1 MYAALFAKRGG
12 PWLIAAKG
20 IHRPLS
26 ALRTVGAAARGRD
39 ENMALYEH
47 VVVTRPDISPQQV
60 DALVEDITR
69 IVTEGKGKVGKTEY
83 WGLRNLAYP
92 IKKSRKAH
100 YSLLNIDA
108 PGPVIHE
115 IERRHRI
122 NEDVLR
128 FLTVRVDELSNEPS
142 PVVARKDRDERKR
155 ERDEFGFG
163 GGGFGGGGFGGGG
176 FSDRPPRG
184 DRPPREDRGDR
195 PARPPRDR

>member
-1 MYAALFAKRGG
+1 
-12 PWLIAAKG
+12 
-20 IHRPLS
+20 
-26 ALRTVGAAARGRD
+26 
-39 ENMALYEH
+39 MALYEH

-60 DALVEDITR
+60 DALVEDITK
-69 IVTEGKGKVGKTEY
+69 IVTDGNGKVEKAEY

-115 IERRHRI
+115 IERRLRI

-128 FLTVRVDELSNEPS
+128 FLTVRVEELQAEPS
-142 PVVARKDRDERKR
+142 AVIARKDRDDRKR
-155 ERDEFGFG
+155 DRDDF
-163 GGGFGGGGFGGGG
+163 GGGFGGGGGFG
-176 FSDRPPRG
+176 DRPRG

-195 PARPPRDR
+195 PPRPPRDR

>member
-1 MYAALFAKRGG
+1 
-12 PWLIAAKG
+12 
-20 IHRPLS
+20 
-26 ALRTVGAAARGRD
+26 
-39 ENMALYEH
+39 MALYEH

-69 IVTEGKGKVGKTEY
+69 IVADGGGKVGKSEY

-92 IKKSRKAH
+92 IRKSRKAH

-128 FLTVRVDELSNEPS
+128 YLTVRVEALSEDPS
-142 PVVARKDRDERKR
+142 PVIARKDRDERKR
-155 ERDEFGFG
+155 ERDEFGGF
-163 GGGFGGGGFGGGG
+163 GGFGGGYTGGG
-176 FSDRPPRG
+176 FRDRTERPAREERG
-184 DRPPREDRGDR
+184 DRPPR
-195 PARPPRDR
+195 PPRER

>member
-1 MYAALFAKRGG
+1 
-12 PWLIAAKG
+12 
-20 IHRPLS
+20 
-26 ALRTVGAAARGRD
+26 
-39 ENMALYEH
+39 MALYEH

-60 DALVEDITR
+60 DALVEDITK

-100 YSLLNIDA
+100 YSLLNIDG
-108 PGPVIHE
+108 PGDLIAE

-128 FLTVRVDELSNEPS
+128 FLTVKVDEFSADPS
-142 PVVARKDRDERKR
+142 PVIARKDREDRGS
-155 ERDEFGFG
+155 RD
-163 GGGFGGGGFGGGG
+163 GGFGGGGFGDRG
-176 FSDRPPRG
+176 DRPRRDFG

-195 PARPPRDR
+195 PPRPPRDRS

>member
-1 MYAALFAKRGG
+1 
-12 PWLIAAKG
+12 
-20 IHRPLS
+20 
-26 ALRTVGAAARGRD
+26 
-39 ENMALYEH
+39 MALYEH
-47 VVVTRPDISPQQV
+47 VVVTRPDISTQQV
-60 DALVEDITR
+60 DALVEDITK
-69 IVTEGKGKVGKTEY
+69 IVTDGQGKVGKSEY

-128 FLTVRVDELSNEPS
+128 FLTVKVETLSEEPS
-142 PVVARKDRDERKR
+142 PVIARKDRDDRKR
-155 ERDEFGFG
+155 DRDDFG
-163 GGGFGGGGFGGGG
+163 GGGGFTGGGFR
-176 FSDRPPRG
+176 DRN

-195 PARPPRDR
+195 PPRGPRPERG